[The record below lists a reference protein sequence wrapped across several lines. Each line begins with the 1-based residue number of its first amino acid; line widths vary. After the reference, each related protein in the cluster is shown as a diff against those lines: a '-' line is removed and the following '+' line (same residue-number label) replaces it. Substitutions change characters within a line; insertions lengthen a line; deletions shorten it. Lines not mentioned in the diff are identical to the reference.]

1 MVYDVIVCPYDGK
14 TAFISWR
21 IIMGENIRT
30 IQLHFY
36 VTEKENKIIKKQM
49 EETGIVNLSHYLRKM
64 AISGYIIHLDMTEI
78 KNVSRLLSSCSNNLN
93 QYVRLAHE
101 TGSIYETDIKDLNER
116 LTEVTIQFKK
126 ILKGFVKVVS
136 IADDGV

>member
-1 MVYDVIVCPYDGK
+1 VHSFIDIGEYKLTLTVRISSIDYQVSLVEK
-14 TAFISWR
+14 AF
-21 IIMGENIRT
+21 
-30 IQLHFY
+30 
-36 VTEKENKIIKKQM
+36 
-49 EETGIVNLSHYLRKM
+49 
-64 AISGYIIHLDMTEI
+64 DI